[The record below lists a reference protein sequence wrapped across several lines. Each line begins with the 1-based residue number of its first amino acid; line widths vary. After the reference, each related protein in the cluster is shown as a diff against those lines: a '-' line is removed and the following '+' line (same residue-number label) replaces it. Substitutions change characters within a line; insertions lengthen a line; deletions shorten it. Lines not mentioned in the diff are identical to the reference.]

1 MKILYSQKQEVATLR
16 KICTDSLKWPILLV
30 FTRFILA
37 LVLQLAVALIY
48 HFAGNPNSIE
58 AAGHWFT
65 VYGTLID
72 IGCLI
77 LIINLLK
84 RENRTLLD
92 IVNIKAQTFMKTM
105 LTSIGYIILFLPM
118 SVVGMSVSSLLFFGT
133 PVPQQTM
140 GGLPMWGAIY
150 SITLW
155 PMLWAISEQI
165 TYQGYALPRITN
177 IVGKKWI
184 GIAIVSFGW
193 AFQHAALPLSL
204 DWRYIAMRVISF
216 IPVAVV
222 MTVLYIRSKRLLPF
236 IIAHWVMDLIA
247 AITSILLPLLRK

>member
-1 MKILYSQKQEVATLR
+1 MR
-16 KICTDSLKWPILLV
+16 KTDPDSLKWPILMLS
-30 FTRFILA
+30 TRFILA
-37 LVLQLAVALIY
+37 VILQMSVSLFY
-48 HFAGNPNSIE
+48 HFAGDPNSIE
-58 AAGHWFT
+58 SAGHWFT

-72 IGCLI
+72 IVCLI
-77 LIINLLK
+77 LIIILLK
-84 RENRTLLD
+84 RENRTLQD
-92 IVNIKAQTFMKTM
+92 IINVKAQSFMKTM

-118 SVVGMSVSSLLFFGT
+118 SIVGMSLSSLLLFGT

-140 GGLPMWGAIY
+140 GGLPLWGAVY

-155 PMLWAISEQI
+155 PILWAISEQL

-204 DWRYIAMRVISF
+204 DWRYITMRVISF

-222 MTVLYIRSKRLLPF
+222 MTVLYIRSKKLLPF
-236 IIAHWVMDLIA
+236 IIAHWVMDLTA
-247 AITSILLPLLRK
+247 AITSVLLP